1 MAKRSTNSEPYRPV
15 RASLVSEV
23 MAGAP
28 AAPAEPKAQAPVSL
42 APEPRAVVVTP
53 PAAAAARWERSRVSA
68 PTAPHA
74 DVEQELS
81 FDKSER
87 FSREKRVMLTVS
99 EEERVEDLVRSI
111 ARELRTPV
119 KLSHLLRACLGLVLR
134 SREELLAQARE
145 KPVGRPPNG
154 DTAGIQAFERSLG
167 ALLDSAMRLTRPPT

>member
-1 MAKRSTNSEPYRPV
+1 
-15 RASLVSEV
+15 
-23 MAGAP
+23 
-28 AAPAEPKAQAPVSL
+28 
-42 APEPRAVVVTP
+42 VVVTP

-68 PTAPHA
+68 PPA
-74 DVEQELS
+74 DAEQELS

-134 SREELLAQARE
+134 SREAILVQARAN
-145 KPVGRPPNG
+145 PVGRPPNG
-154 DTAGIQAFERSLG
+154 DTEGIQAFERSLG
-167 ALLDSAMRLTRPPT
+167 ALLDSALHMTRPSS